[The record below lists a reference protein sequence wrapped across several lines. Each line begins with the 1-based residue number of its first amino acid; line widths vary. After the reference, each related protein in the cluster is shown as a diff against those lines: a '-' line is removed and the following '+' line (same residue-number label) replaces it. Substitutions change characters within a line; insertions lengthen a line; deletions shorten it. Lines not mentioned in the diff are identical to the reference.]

1 MATDST
7 REPLLTVS
15 HVSIGFDGTPVT
27 HDVHFS
33 LFPGTITALVGESG
47 SGKSMSAMA
56 LAHLD
61 PSQAK
66 VSGKA
71 FLDGNTT
78 LNILDNT
85 LDQASL
91 QKLRGGQIGV
101 VFQEPMTAFNPLMT
115 LGKQVE
121 ESLIY
126 HQPQLSKQERK
137 EAVLHAFEAVRLPQ
151 PERIFT
157 AHPHELSGGQLQR
170 VMIAMAIINNP
181 SIIIAD
187 EPTTAL
193 DVTTQKAILQ
203 LLESLARERHLAILI
218 ITHDMGVV
226 WEAAQYVYV
235 MQKGEIVE
243 EGSTRQIF
251 TAPTHPYTRML
262 LDAVP
267 KLTVG
272 SEAASAETSSAAET
286 GATNADN
293 TQPATQPVDAVADHP
308 ANAATDQPA
317 TESPAP
323 ALVQLEH
330 VSLSYSHR
338 AHAKLA
344 LHDISLRIGAGETL
358 ALVGES
364 GAGKTT
370 IGKVISGQLT
380 PQQGTVLIGGD
391 NLAGLKGKKLRQA
404 RSSIGFVFQ
413 NSSSALVPTK
423 TIGWSIAEPLLVEES
438 LGGTKLSSQQKRE
451 RVEELMK
458 HVGLDPAL
466 ASRFPYQLS
475 GGQRQRVGIA
485 RAIALRP
492 KLLIADEPTSSLDVT
507 VQKRVLDLLR
517 TLQQEYGYA
526 CLFITHDLGIV
537 QEVAHN
543 LAVIKSGEIV
553 EQGSVSEVL
562 AHPRHAYTRTLLD
575 ASPRIDISAR

>member
-15 HVSIGFDGTPVT
+15 HVSISFDGTPVT

-47 SGKSMSAMA
+47 SGKSVSAMA

-61 PSQAK
+61 PSQAE
-66 VSGKA
+66 VSGQA
-71 FLDGNTT
+71 FLDSNTT

-126 HQPQLSKQERK
+126 HQPKLSKQERK
-137 EAVLHAFEAVRLPQ
+137 EAVLHAFEAVRLPH

-267 KLTVG
+267 KLTVDSE
-272 SEAASAETSSAAET
+272 SEASPAA
-286 GATNADN
+286 DS
-293 TQPATQPVDAVADHP
+293 Q
-308 ANAATDQPA
+308 
-317 TESPAP
+317 AP

-438 LGGTKLSSQQKRE
+438 LGSTKLSSQQRRE

>member
-47 SGKSMSAMA
+47 SGKSVSAMA

-61 PSQAK
+61 PSQAE
-66 VSGKA
+66 VSGQA
-71 FLDGNTT
+71 FLDSNTT

-126 HQPQLSKQERK
+126 HQPKLSKQERK

-267 KLTVG
+267 KLTVDSE
-272 SEAASAETSSAAET
+272 SEASPAA
-286 GATNADN
+286 GS
-293 TQPATQPVDAVADHP
+293 Q
-308 ANAATDQPA
+308 
-317 TESPAP
+317 AP

-438 LGGTKLSSQQKRE
+438 LGGTKLSSQQRRE

>member
-47 SGKSMSAMA
+47 SGKSVSAMA

-61 PSQAK
+61 PSQAE
-66 VSGKA
+66 VSGQA
-71 FLDGNTT
+71 FLDSNTT

-126 HQPQLSKQERK
+126 HQPKLSKQERK

-151 PERIFT
+151 PERIFA

-243 EGSTRQIF
+243 ESSTRQIF

-267 KLTVG
+267 KLTVDSE
-272 SEAASAETSSAAET
+272 SEASPT
-286 GATNADN
+286 ADS
-293 TQPATQPVDAVADHP
+293 Q
-308 ANAATDQPA
+308 
-317 TESPAP
+317 AP

-438 LGGTKLSSQQKRE
+438 LGGTKLSSQQRRE

-537 QEVAHN
+537 QEVAHS
-543 LAVIKSGEIV
+543 LAVIQSGEIV

>member
-47 SGKSMSAMA
+47 SGKSVSAMA

-61 PSQAK
+61 PSQAE
-66 VSGKA
+66 VSGQA
-71 FLDGNTT
+71 FLDSNTT

-126 HQPQLSKQERK
+126 HQPKLSKQERK

-267 KLTVG
+267 KLTVDSE
-272 SEAASAETSSAAET
+272 SEASPT
-286 GATNADN
+286 ADS
-293 TQPATQPVDAVADHP
+293 Q
-308 ANAATDQPA
+308 
-317 TESPAP
+317 AP

-338 AHAKLA
+338 AHAKFA

-438 LGGTKLSSQQKRE
+438 LGGTKLSSQQRRE

>member
-47 SGKSMSAMA
+47 SGKSVSAMA

-61 PSQAK
+61 PSQAE
-66 VSGKA
+66 VSGQA
-71 FLDGNTT
+71 FLDSNTT

-126 HQPQLSKQERK
+126 HQPKLSKQERK

-151 PERIFT
+151 PERIFA

-235 MQKGEIVE
+235 MQKGRIVE

-267 KLTVG
+267 KLTVDSE
-272 SEAASAETSSAAET
+272 SEASPT
-286 GATNADN
+286 ADS
-293 TQPATQPVDAVADHP
+293 Q
-308 ANAATDQPA
+308 
-317 TESPAP
+317 AP

-338 AHAKLA
+338 AQAKLA

-438 LGGTKLSSQQKRE
+438 LGGTKLSSQQRRE

-458 HVGLDPAL
+458 HVGLDPTL

>member
-47 SGKSMSAMA
+47 SGKSVSAMA

-61 PSQAK
+61 PSQAE
-66 VSGKA
+66 VSGQA
-71 FLDGNTT
+71 FLDSNTT

-126 HQPQLSKQERK
+126 HQPKLSKQERK

-267 KLTVG
+267 KLTVDSE
-272 SEAASAETSSAAET
+272 SEASPT
-286 GATNADN
+286 ADS
-293 TQPATQPVDAVADHP
+293 Q
-308 ANAATDQPA
+308 
-317 TESPAP
+317 AP

-438 LGGTKLSSQQKRE
+438 LGGTKLSSRQRRE

>member
-47 SGKSMSAMA
+47 SGKSVSAMA

-61 PSQAK
+61 PSQAE
-66 VSGKA
+66 VSGQA
-71 FLDGNTT
+71 FLDSNTT

-126 HQPQLSKQERK
+126 HQPKLSKQERK

-267 KLTVG
+267 KLTVD
-272 SEAASAETSSAAET
+272 SESKASPT
-286 GATNADN
+286 ADS
-293 TQPATQPVDAVADHP
+293 Q
-308 ANAATDQPA
+308 
-317 TESPAP
+317 AP

-438 LGGTKLSSQQKRE
+438 LGGTKLSSQQRRE

>member
-47 SGKSMSAMA
+47 SGKSVSAMA

-61 PSQAK
+61 PSQAE
-66 VSGKA
+66 VSGQA
-71 FLDGNTT
+71 FLDSNTT

-126 HQPQLSKQERK
+126 HQPKLSKQERK

-181 SIIIAD
+181 AIIIAD

-203 LLESLARERHLAILI
+203 LLESLASERHLAILI

-267 KLTVG
+267 KLTVDSE
-272 SEAASAETSSAAET
+272 SEA
-286 GATNADN
+286 
-293 TQPATQPVDAVADHP
+293 
-308 ANAATDQPA
+308 
-317 TESPAP
+317 SPTAGSQAP

-338 AHAKLA
+338 THAKLA

-438 LGGTKLSSQQKRE
+438 LGGTKLSSQQRRE

>member
-47 SGKSMSAMA
+47 SGKSVSAMA

-61 PSQAK
+61 PSQAE
-66 VSGKA
+66 VSGTA

-126 HQPQLSKQERK
+126 HQPKLSKQERK

-272 SEAASAETSSAAET
+272 SESEASPT
-286 GATNADN
+286 
-293 TQPATQPVDAVADHP
+293 
-308 ANAATDQPA
+308 AN
-317 TESPAP
+317 SPAP

-391 NLAGLKGKKLRQA
+391 NLAGLRGKKLRQA

-537 QEVAHN
+537 QEVAHH

>member
-15 HVSIGFDGTPVT
+15 HVSISFDGTPVT

-47 SGKSMSAMA
+47 SGKSVSAMA

-61 PSQAK
+61 PSQAE
-66 VSGKA
+66 VSGQA
-71 FLDGNTT
+71 FLDSNTT

-126 HQPQLSKQERK
+126 HQPKLSKQERK

-203 LLESLARERHLAILI
+203 LLGSLARERHLAILI

-272 SEAASAETSSAAET
+272 SESEASPT
-286 GATNADN
+286 ADS
-293 TQPATQPVDAVADHP
+293 Q
-308 ANAATDQPA
+308 
-317 TESPAP
+317 AP

-338 AHAKLA
+338 AQAKLA

-438 LGGTKLSSQQKRE
+438 LGGTKLSSQQKRD

>member
-15 HVSIGFDGTPVT
+15 HVSISFDGTPVT

-47 SGKSMSAMA
+47 SGKSVSAMA

-61 PSQAK
+61 PSQAE
-66 VSGKA
+66 VSGQA
-71 FLDGNTT
+71 FLDSNTT

-126 HQPQLSKQERK
+126 HQPKLSRQERK

-267 KLTVG
+267 KLTVDSE
-272 SEAASAETSSAAET
+272 SEASPT
-286 GATNADN
+286 ADS
-293 TQPATQPVDAVADHP
+293 Q
-308 ANAATDQPA
+308 
-317 TESPAP
+317 AP

-438 LGGTKLSSQQKRE
+438 LGGTKLSSQHKRE

>member
-47 SGKSMSAMA
+47 SGKSVSAMA

-61 PSQAK
+61 PSQAE
-66 VSGKA
+66 VSGQA
-71 FLDGNTT
+71 FLDSNTT

-126 HQPQLSKQERK
+126 HQPKLSKQERK

-267 KLTVG
+267 KLTVDSE
-272 SEAASAETSSAAET
+272 SEASPT
-286 GATNADN
+286 
-293 TQPATQPVDAVADHP
+293 
-308 ANAATDQPA
+308 ANSQ
-317 TESPAP
+317 AP

-370 IGKVISGQLT
+370 IGKVISGQLI

-438 LGGTKLSSQQKRE
+438 LGGTKLSSQQRRE

>member
-47 SGKSMSAMA
+47 SGKSVSAMA

-61 PSQAK
+61 PSQAE
-66 VSGKA
+66 VSGQA
-71 FLDGNTT
+71 FLNGNMA

-272 SEAASAETSSAAET
+272 SESDTAASASSSAD
-286 GATNADN
+286 ATDA
-293 TQPATQPVDAVADHP
+293 ATSATDAT
-308 ANAATDQPA
+308 AATDPA
-317 TESPAP
+317 VDPTANSPSP

-438 LGGTKLSSQQKRE
+438 LGGTKLSSQQRRE

>member
-15 HVSIGFDGTPVT
+15 HVSISFDGTPVT

-47 SGKSMSAMA
+47 SGKSVSAMA

-61 PSQAK
+61 PSQAE
-66 VSGKA
+66 VSGQA
-71 FLDGNTT
+71 FLDNNTT

-126 HQPQLSKQERK
+126 HQPKLSKQERK

-267 KLTVG
+267 KLTVDSE
-272 SEAASAETSSAAET
+272 SEASPAA
-286 GATNADN
+286 DS
-293 TQPATQPVDAVADHP
+293 Q
-308 ANAATDQPA
+308 
-317 TESPAP
+317 AP

-438 LGGTKLSSQQKRE
+438 LGGTKLSSQQKCE

>member
-1 MATDST
+1 
-7 REPLLTVS
+7 
-15 HVSIGFDGTPVT
+15 
-27 HDVHFS
+27 
-33 LFPGTITALVGESG
+33 
-47 SGKSMSAMA
+47 
-56 LAHLD
+56 
-61 PSQAK
+61 
-66 VSGKA
+66 
-71 FLDGNTT
+71 
-78 LNILDNT
+78 
-85 LDQASL
+85 
-91 QKLRGGQIGV
+91 
-101 VFQEPMTAFNPLMT
+101 
-115 LGKQVE
+115 
-121 ESLIY
+121 
-126 HQPQLSKQERK
+126 
-137 EAVLHAFEAVRLPQ
+137 
-151 PERIFT
+151 
-157 AHPHELSGGQLQR
+157 
-170 VMIAMAIINNP
+170 
-181 SIIIAD
+181 
-187 EPTTAL
+187 
-193 DVTTQKAILQ
+193 
-203 LLESLARERHLAILI
+203 
-218 ITHDMGVV
+218 
-226 WEAAQYVYV
+226 
-235 MQKGEIVE
+235 
-243 EGSTRQIF
+243 
-251 TAPTHPYTRML
+251 PYTRML

-272 SEAASAETSSAAET
+272 SESEASPT
-286 GATNADN
+286 ADS
-293 TQPATQPVDAVADHP
+293 Q
-308 ANAATDQPA
+308 
-317 TESPAP
+317 AP
-323 ALVQLEH
+323 ALVRLEH

-438 LGGTKLSSQQKRE
+438 LGSTKLSSQQRRE

-562 AHPRHAYTRTLLD
+562 AHPHHAYTRTLLD

>member
-47 SGKSMSAMA
+47 SGKSVSAMA

-61 PSQAK
+61 PSQAE
-66 VSGKA
+66 VSGQA
-71 FLDGNTT
+71 FLDSNTT

-126 HQPQLSKQERK
+126 HQPKLSKQERK

-267 KLTVG
+267 KLTVDSE
-272 SEAASAETSSAAET
+272 SEA
-286 GATNADN
+286 
-293 TQPATQPVDAVADHP
+293 
-308 ANAATDQPA
+308 
-317 TESPAP
+317 SPTAGSQAP

-438 LGGTKLSSQQKRE
+438 LGGTKLSSQQRRE

>member
-47 SGKSMSAMA
+47 SGKSVSAMA

-61 PSQAK
+61 PSQAE
-66 VSGKA
+66 VSGQA
-71 FLDGNTT
+71 FLDSNTT

-126 HQPQLSKQERK
+126 HQPKLSKQERK

-151 PERIFT
+151 PERIFA

-235 MQKGEIVE
+235 MQKGRIVE

-267 KLTVG
+267 KLTVDSE
-272 SEAASAETSSAAET
+272 SEASPT
-286 GATNADN
+286 
-293 TQPATQPVDAVADHP
+293 
-308 ANAATDQPA
+308 ANSQ
-317 TESPAP
+317 AP

-338 AHAKLA
+338 AQAKLA

-438 LGGTKLSSQQKRE
+438 LGGTKLSSQQRRE

-458 HVGLDPAL
+458 HVGLDPTL

>member
-47 SGKSMSAMA
+47 SGKSVSAMA

-61 PSQAK
+61 PSQAE
-66 VSGKA
+66 VSGQA
-71 FLDGNTT
+71 FLDSNTT

-126 HQPQLSKQERK
+126 HQPKLSKQERK

-267 KLTVG
+267 KLTVDSE
-272 SEAASAETSSAAET
+272 SEASPT
-286 GATNADN
+286 ADS
-293 TQPATQPVDAVADHP
+293 Q
-308 ANAATDQPA
+308 
-317 TESPAP
+317 AP

-438 LGGTKLSSQQKRE
+438 LGGRKLSSQQRRE

-553 EQGSVSEVL
+553 EQDSVSEVL

>member
-47 SGKSMSAMA
+47 SGKSVSAMA

-61 PSQAK
+61 PSQAE
-66 VSGKA
+66 VSGQA
-71 FLDGNTT
+71 FLDSNTT

-126 HQPQLSKQERK
+126 HQPKLSKQERK

-267 KLTVG
+267 KLTVDSE
-272 SEAASAETSSAAET
+272 SEASPT
-286 GATNADN
+286 
-293 TQPATQPVDAVADHP
+293 
-308 ANAATDQPA
+308 ANSQ
-317 TESPAP
+317 AP

-438 LGGTKLSSQQKRE
+438 LGGTKLSSQQRRE

>member
-1 MATDST
+1 MATDSA

-47 SGKSMSAMA
+47 SGKSVSAMA

-61 PSQAK
+61 PSQAE
-66 VSGKA
+66 VSGQA
-71 FLDGNTT
+71 FLDSNTT

-126 HQPQLSKQERK
+126 HQPKLSKQERK

-272 SEAASAETSSAAET
+272 SESDTAASASSSADAIDA
-286 GATNADN
+286 ATS
-293 TQPATQPVDAVADHP
+293 ATDAT
-308 ANAATDQPA
+308 AATDPA
-317 TESPAP
+317 VDPTANSPSP

-438 LGGTKLSSQQKRE
+438 LGSTKLSSQQRRE
-451 RVEELMK
+451 RVEELME

>member
-47 SGKSMSAMA
+47 SGKSVSAMA

-61 PSQAK
+61 PSQAE
-66 VSGKA
+66 VSGQA
-71 FLDGNTT
+71 FLDSNTT
-78 LNILDNT
+78 LNILDDT

-126 HQPQLSKQERK
+126 HQPKLSKQERK

-267 KLTVG
+267 KLTVDSE
-272 SEAASAETSSAAET
+272 SEASPT
-286 GATNADN
+286 ADS
-293 TQPATQPVDAVADHP
+293 Q
-308 ANAATDQPA
+308 
-317 TESPAP
+317 AP

-438 LGGTKLSSQQKRE
+438 LGGTKLSSQQRRE

>member
-47 SGKSMSAMA
+47 SGKSVSAMA

-61 PSQAK
+61 PSQAE
-66 VSGKA
+66 VSGQA
-71 FLDGNTT
+71 FLDSNTT

-101 VFQEPMTAFNPLMT
+101 IFQEPMTAFNPLMT

-126 HQPQLSKQERK
+126 HQPKLSKQERK

-267 KLTVG
+267 KLTVDSE
-272 SEAASAETSSAAET
+272 SEASPT
-286 GATNADN
+286 ADS
-293 TQPATQPVDAVADHP
+293 Q
-308 ANAATDQPA
+308 
-317 TESPAP
+317 AP

-391 NLAGLKGKKLRQA
+391 NLAGLKGKRLRQA

-438 LGGTKLSSQQKRE
+438 LGGTKLSNQQRRE

>member
-47 SGKSMSAMA
+47 SGKSVSAMA

-61 PSQAK
+61 PSQAE
-66 VSGKA
+66 VSGQA
-71 FLDGNTT
+71 FLDSNTT

-126 HQPQLSKQERK
+126 HQPKLSKQERK

-243 EGSTRQIF
+243 EGSTHQIF

-267 KLTVG
+267 KLTVDSE
-272 SEAASAETSSAAET
+272 SEASPT
-286 GATNADN
+286 ADS
-293 TQPATQPVDAVADHP
+293 Q
-308 ANAATDQPA
+308 
-317 TESPAP
+317 AP

-344 LHDISLRIGAGETL
+344 LHDISLHIGAGETL

-438 LGGTKLSSQQKRE
+438 LGGTKLSSQQRRE

-562 AHPRHAYTRTLLD
+562 VHPRHAYTRTLLD

>member
-7 REPLLTVS
+7 REPLITVS

-47 SGKSMSAMA
+47 SGKSVSAMA

-61 PSQAK
+61 PSQAE
-66 VSGKA
+66 VSGQA
-71 FLDGNTT
+71 FLDSNTT

-126 HQPQLSKQERK
+126 HQPKLSKQERK

-235 MQKGEIVE
+235 MQKGRIVE

-267 KLTVG
+267 KLTVDSE
-272 SEAASAETSSAAET
+272 SEASPT
-286 GATNADN
+286 ADS
-293 TQPATQPVDAVADHP
+293 Q
-308 ANAATDQPA
+308 
-317 TESPAP
+317 AP

-338 AHAKLA
+338 AQAKLA

-438 LGGTKLSSQQKRE
+438 LGSTKLSSQQRRE
-451 RVEELMK
+451 RVEELME

>member
-47 SGKSMSAMA
+47 SGKSVSAMA

-61 PSQAK
+61 PSQAE
-66 VSGKA
+66 VSGQA
-71 FLDGNTT
+71 FLDSNTT

-126 HQPQLSKQERK
+126 HQPKLSKQERK

-267 KLTVG
+267 KLTVDSE
-272 SEAASAETSSAAET
+272 SEASPT
-286 GATNADN
+286 ADS
-293 TQPATQPVDAVADHP
+293 Q
-308 ANAATDQPA
+308 
-317 TESPAP
+317 AP

-438 LGGTKLSSQQKRE
+438 LGGTKLSSQQRRE

-553 EQGSVSEVL
+553 EQDSVSEVL

>member
-15 HVSIGFDGTPVT
+15 HVSIGFDGTSVT

-47 SGKSMSAMA
+47 SGKSVSAMA

-61 PSQAK
+61 PSQAE
-66 VSGKA
+66 VSGQA
-71 FLDGNTT
+71 FLDSNTT

-126 HQPQLSKQERK
+126 HQPKLSKQERK

-203 LLESLARERHLAILI
+203 LLENLARERHLAILI

-267 KLTVG
+267 KLTVD
-272 SEAASAETSSAAET
+272 SESETSPT
-286 GATNADN
+286 ADS
-293 TQPATQPVDAVADHP
+293 Q
-308 ANAATDQPA
+308 
-317 TESPAP
+317 AP

-438 LGGTKLSSQQKRE
+438 LGGTKLSSQQRRE

-458 HVGLDPAL
+458 HVGLNPAL

-575 ASPRIDISAR
+575 ASPHIDISAR

>member
-47 SGKSMSAMA
+47 SGKSVSAMA

-61 PSQAK
+61 PSQAE
-66 VSGKA
+66 VSGQA
-71 FLDGNTT
+71 FLNGNMA

-126 HQPQLSKQERK
+126 HQPKLSKQERK

-151 PERIFT
+151 PERIFA

-272 SEAASAETSSAAET
+272 SESEASPT
-286 GATNADN
+286 ADS
-293 TQPATQPVDAVADHP
+293 Q
-308 ANAATDQPA
+308 
-317 TESPAP
+317 AP

-344 LHDISLRIGAGETL
+344 LNDISLRIDAGETL

-438 LGGTKLSSQQKRE
+438 LGGTKLSSQQRSE

>member
-47 SGKSMSAMA
+47 SGKSVSAMA

-61 PSQAK
+61 PSQAE
-66 VSGKA
+66 VSGQA

-126 HQPQLSKQERK
+126 HQPKLSKQERK

-267 KLTVG
+267 KLTVDSE
-272 SEAASAETSSAAET
+272 SEASPT
-286 GATNADN
+286 ADS
-293 TQPATQPVDAVADHP
+293 Q
-308 ANAATDQPA
+308 
-317 TESPAP
+317 AP

-438 LGGTKLSSQQKRE
+438 LGGRKLSSQQRRE

>member
-47 SGKSMSAMA
+47 SGKSVSAMA

-61 PSQAK
+61 PSQAE
-66 VSGKA
+66 VSGQA
-71 FLDGNTT
+71 FLDSNTT

-126 HQPQLSKQERK
+126 HQPKLSKQERK

-267 KLTVG
+267 KLTVDSE
-272 SEAASAETSSAAET
+272 SEASPT
-286 GATNADN
+286 ADS
-293 TQPATQPVDAVADHP
+293 Q
-308 ANAATDQPA
+308 
-317 TESPAP
+317 AP

-438 LGGTKLSSQQKRE
+438 LGGTKLSSQQRRE

-562 AHPRHAYTRTLLD
+562 VHPRHAYTRTLLD

>member
-47 SGKSMSAMA
+47 SGKSVSAMA

-61 PSQAK
+61 PSQAE
-66 VSGKA
+66 VSGQA
-71 FLDGNTT
+71 FLDSNTT

-126 HQPQLSKQERK
+126 HQPKLSKQERK

-151 PERIFT
+151 PERIFA

-267 KLTVG
+267 KLTVDSE
-272 SEAASAETSSAAET
+272 SEASPT
-286 GATNADN
+286 ADS
-293 TQPATQPVDAVADHP
+293 Q
-308 ANAATDQPA
+308 
-317 TESPAP
+317 AP

-438 LGGTKLSSQQKRE
+438 LGGTKLSSQQRRE

>member
-47 SGKSMSAMA
+47 SGKSVSAMA

-61 PSQAK
+61 PSQAE
-66 VSGKA
+66 VSGQA
-71 FLDGNTT
+71 FLDSNTT

-126 HQPQLSKQERK
+126 HQPKLSKQERK

-267 KLTVG
+267 KLTVDSA
-272 SEAASAETSSAAET
+272 SEASPT
-286 GATNADN
+286 ADS
-293 TQPATQPVDAVADHP
+293 Q
-308 ANAATDQPA
+308 
-317 TESPAP
+317 AP

-438 LGGTKLSSQQKRE
+438 LGDTKLSGQRRRE

>member
-47 SGKSMSAMA
+47 SGKSVSAMA

-61 PSQAK
+61 PSQAE
-66 VSGKA
+66 VSGQA
-71 FLDGNTT
+71 FLDSNTT

-101 VFQEPMTAFNPLMT
+101 IFQEPMTAFNPLMT

-126 HQPQLSKQERK
+126 HQPKLSKQERK
-137 EAVLHAFEAVRLPQ
+137 ETVLHAFEAVRLPQ

-267 KLTVG
+267 KLTVDSE
-272 SEAASAETSSAAET
+272 SEASPT
-286 GATNADN
+286 ADS
-293 TQPATQPVDAVADHP
+293 Q
-308 ANAATDQPA
+308 
-317 TESPAP
+317 AP

-438 LGGTKLSSQQKRE
+438 LGGTKLSSRQRRE

-537 QEVAHN
+537 QEVAHS
-543 LAVIKSGEIV
+543 LAVIQSGEIV

>member
-15 HVSIGFDGTPVT
+15 HVSISFDGTPVT

-47 SGKSMSAMA
+47 SGKSVSAMA

-61 PSQAK
+61 PSQAE
-66 VSGKA
+66 VSGQA
-71 FLDGNTT
+71 FLDNNTT

-126 HQPQLSKQERK
+126 HQPKLSKQERK

-267 KLTVG
+267 KLTVDSE
-272 SEAASAETSSAAET
+272 SEASPAA
-286 GATNADN
+286 DS
-293 TQPATQPVDAVADHP
+293 Q
-308 ANAATDQPA
+308 
-317 TESPAP
+317 AP

-438 LGGTKLSSQQKRE
+438 LGGTKLSSQQRRE

-553 EQGSVSEVL
+553 EQGGVSEVL

>member
-47 SGKSMSAMA
+47 SGKSVSAMA

-61 PSQAK
+61 PSQAE
-66 VSGKA
+66 VSGQA
-71 FLDGNTT
+71 FLDSNTT

-126 HQPQLSKQERK
+126 HQPKLSKQERK

-267 KLTVG
+267 KLTVDSE
-272 SEAASAETSSAAET
+272 SEA
-286 GATNADN
+286 
-293 TQPATQPVDAVADHP
+293 
-308 ANAATDQPA
+308 
-317 TESPAP
+317 SPTAGSQAP

-438 LGGTKLSSQQKRE
+438 LGGTKLSSQQRRE

-562 AHPRHAYTRTLLD
+562 VHPRHAYTRTLLD

>member
-47 SGKSMSAMA
+47 SGKSVSAMA

-61 PSQAK
+61 PSQAE
-66 VSGKA
+66 VSGQA

-126 HQPQLSKQERK
+126 HQPKLSKQERK

-267 KLTVG
+267 KLTVDSE
-272 SEAASAETSSAAET
+272 SEASPT
-286 GATNADN
+286 ADS
-293 TQPATQPVDAVADHP
+293 Q
-308 ANAATDQPA
+308 
-317 TESPAP
+317 AP

-438 LGGTKLSSQQKRE
+438 LGGTKLSSQQRRE

>member
-47 SGKSMSAMA
+47 SGKSVSAMA

-61 PSQAK
+61 PSQAE
-66 VSGKA
+66 VSGQA
-71 FLDGNTT
+71 FLDSNTT

-126 HQPQLSKQERK
+126 HQPKLSKQERK

-267 KLTVG
+267 KLTVDSE
-272 SEAASAETSSAAET
+272 SEASPT
-286 GATNADN
+286 ADS
-293 TQPATQPVDAVADHP
+293 Q
-308 ANAATDQPA
+308 
-317 TESPAP
+317 AP

>member
-47 SGKSMSAMA
+47 SGKSVSAMA

-61 PSQAK
+61 PSQAE
-66 VSGKA
+66 VSGQA
-71 FLDGNTT
+71 FLGSNTT

-126 HQPQLSKQERK
+126 HQPKLSKQERK

-203 LLESLARERHLAILI
+203 LLEGLARERHLAILI

-235 MQKGEIVE
+235 MQKGRIVE

-267 KLTVG
+267 KLTVDSE
-272 SEAASAETSSAAET
+272 SEASPT
-286 GATNADN
+286 ADS
-293 TQPATQPVDAVADHP
+293 Q
-308 ANAATDQPA
+308 
-317 TESPAP
+317 AP

-338 AHAKLA
+338 AQAKLA

-438 LGGTKLSSQQKRE
+438 LGGTKLSSQQRRE

>member
-47 SGKSMSAMA
+47 SGKSVSAMA

-61 PSQAK
+61 PSQAE
-66 VSGKA
+66 VSGQA
-71 FLDGNTT
+71 FLDSNTT

-126 HQPQLSKQERK
+126 HQPKLSKQERK

-267 KLTVG
+267 KLTVDSE
-272 SEAASAETSSAAET
+272 SEASPTASS
-286 GATNADN
+286 
-293 TQPATQPVDAVADHP
+293 Q
-308 ANAATDQPA
+308 
-317 TESPAP
+317 AP

-438 LGGTKLSSQQKRE
+438 LGGTKLSSQQRRE

>member
-47 SGKSMSAMA
+47 SGKSVSAMA

-61 PSQAK
+61 PSQAE
-66 VSGKA
+66 VSGQA
-71 FLDGNTT
+71 FLDSNTT

-267 KLTVG
+267 KLTVDSE
-272 SEAASAETSSAAET
+272 SEASPT
-286 GATNADN
+286 
-293 TQPATQPVDAVADHP
+293 
-308 ANAATDQPA
+308 AN
-317 TESPAP
+317 SPSP

-338 AHAKLA
+338 AQAKLA

-423 TIGWSIAEPLLVEES
+423 TIGWSIAEPLLVEER

-466 ASRFPYQLS
+466 TSRFPYQLS

>member
-47 SGKSMSAMA
+47 SGKSVSAMA

-61 PSQAK
+61 PSQAE
-66 VSGKA
+66 VSGQA
-71 FLDGNTT
+71 FLDSNTT

-126 HQPQLSKQERK
+126 HQPKLSKQERK

-267 KLTVG
+267 KLTVDSE
-272 SEAASAETSSAAET
+272 SEASPT
-286 GATNADN
+286 ADS
-293 TQPATQPVDAVADHP
+293 Q
-308 ANAATDQPA
+308 
-317 TESPAP
+317 AP

-438 LGGTKLSSQQKRE
+438 LGGTKLSSQQRRE

-537 QEVAHN
+537 QEVAHS
-543 LAVIKSGEIV
+543 LAVIQSGEIV